1 MMEDDSKF
9 HYQISDLERKI
20 ENLQMALF
28 RTKQHLNHGYAMDG
42 YYIAHDISDPTVEQI
57 GDANDFAE
65 TRVQAAEF
73 EKGVWKEVL
82 KVTGE

>member
-1 MMEDDSKF
+1 
-9 HYQISDLERKI
+9 
-20 ENLQMALF
+20 
-28 RTKQHLNHGYAMDG
+28 
-42 YYIAHDISDPTVEQI
+42 EQI